1 MREQSLWSVAVYR
14 LGQWGDRQ
22 QGLVRKVADRL
33 YWPLFRV
40 VETLTGIS
48 IDKTTQ
54 IGPGL
59 LIHHFGALVVHPQAR
74 IGRNCTLRHG
84 VTIGER
90 REGGGVPTIGDDVTI
105 GAHAQILGRITIGD
119 GAKIGALALVLHDV
133 KPGAAVV
140 APPARELG
148 A

>member
-1 MREQSLWSVAVYR
+1 MREQSLALVAVYR

-22 QGLVRKVADRL
+22 QAPLRTVVDRA

-59 LIHHFGALVVHPQAR
+59 RIHHFGALVVHPQAR

-90 REGGGVPTIGDDVTI
+90 REGGGAPTIGDDVNI
-105 GAHAQILGRITIGD
+105 GAHAQILGSITIGD
-119 GAKIGALALVLHDV
+119 GARIGALALVLKDV
-133 KPGAAVV
+133 PAGAAVV
-140 APPARELG
+140 APAARELG
-148 A
+148 T